1 VGDAAPAAPV
11 PMFAPEAVPP
21 APAAATAAIAPPAA
35 TAPAAAVEAVGSM
48 AATSSL
54 PGDAEMP
61 TWLQDP
67 NEIDP
72 ASAGVIV
79 QGSSALV
86 IEDVTY
92 LGGHPSMKRK
102 RKKCVATL
110 THESFELSGG
120 RNASLVLPWSE
131 VTSIEAQNADEARF
145 RINMRIASEST
156 ALVVQCTDGS
166 TVLFEAHSCP
176 KVALKGAIAQLV
188 AGLSVIVI

>member
-1 VGDAAPAAPV
+1 
-11 PMFAPEAVPP
+11 
-21 APAAATAAIAPPAA
+21 
-35 TAPAAAVEAVGSM
+35 
-48 AATSSL
+48 
-54 PGDAEMP
+54 MP

-67 NEIDP
+67 SEIDP

-92 LGGHPSMKRK
+92 LGGHPSLKRK

-110 THESFELSGG
+110 THEHFELSGG
-120 RNASLVLPWSE
+120 RNTALVLPWSE

-145 RINMRIASEST
+145 RINTRIGSEST

-188 AGLSVIVI
+188 AGLPVIVI

>member
-1 VGDAAPAAPV
+1 VGDAAPAAAV

-21 APAAATAAIAPPAA
+21 APAAATPPI
-35 TAPAAAVEAVGSM
+35 TPAEAVGSM

-92 LGGHPSMKRK
+92 LGGHPSLKRK

-145 RINMRIASEST
+145 RINTRIASEST